1 MVGEEVYKRK
11 TRKINTTCSNPEKK
25 KRQVEEFQA
34 SGTVSAK
41 ALQQDVLNVT
51 RNRQKPP

>member
-1 MVGEEVYKRK
+1 MLKSRK
-11 TRKINTTCSNPEKK
+11 KNHVQIQGKKK
-25 KRQVEEFQA
+25 KRQVEEFQV

-51 RNRQKPP
+51 RNRQEAP